1 MAKTQLR
8 EFGKF
13 LDICVAPTAIHAIA
27 YRQAKY
33 SCTSASE
40 NNNLDY
46 VDVN

>member
-1 MAKTQLR
+1 MSKTQLR
-8 EFGKF
+8 DFGKF
-13 LDICVAPTAIHAIA
+13 LDICVAPTAIYAIA

-33 SCTSASE
+33 SCTSASQ